1 MRKIGIL
8 PCSGACNV
16 GMMTTKAVVRM
27 CKSREDVDFVC
38 ALGLPLGIEGII
50 SNARGFDRTISLNGC
65 EIRCASRSL
74 EAPGIRVDREFIV
87 TRDFG
92 IKKNKDFS
100 SEEEGLDRIA
110 AQLERTVDYLQRV

>member
-16 GMMTTKAVVRM
+16 GMMTTKVVVRM
-27 CKSREDVDFVC
+27 CKSREDVGFIC

-50 SNARGFDRTISLNGC
+50 GNARKFDRNISLNGC

-74 EAPGIRVDREFIV
+74 EAAGIQVDREFIV

-92 IKKNKDFS
+92 IKKNKDL
-100 SEEEGLDRIA
+100 SEEEGMDRIN
-110 AQLERTVDYLQRV
+110 AQLEKTVDELQNV